1 MAITALDRR
10 RLWGKSGN
18 RCAKCRCLLTEAGRD
33 GAQEI
38 AIGEE
43 AHIVG
48 ARPGSA
54 RHRPLPERERDAYE
68 NRILLCPTDHKI
80 IDGQPALWTVT
91 ALLALKLAHEETMTS
106 RTADT
111 RPDGLRY
118 EMPGAVP
125 LNPIIGGRQLLN
137 IVGPAYA
144 YVFDDDPMEGEAER
158 VAAKELLGNA
168 HDCGEVFSML
178 SKAEQMGL
186 AESLSD
192 SLRTAI
198 GAGLVLYGAL
208 IDVDVGAADW
218 RDRWPIGILHLR
230 RMEVVANEQ
239 AAAAASH

>member
-1 MAITALDRR
+1 MTALDRR

-18 RCAKCRCLLTEAGRD
+18 RCAECRCLLTEPGKD
-33 GAQEI
+33 GAKEI
-38 AIGEE
+38 AVGEE

-80 IDGQPALWTVT
+80 VDGQPELWTVT
-91 ALLALKLAHEETMTS
+91 ALLALKQAHEETMTS

-118 EMPGAVP
+118 DMPGAVP

-144 YVFDDDPMEGEAER
+144 YVFDDDPMESQTER
-158 VAAKELLGNA
+158 DAAKELLGNA
-168 HDCGEVFSML
+168 HDSGEIFSML
-178 SKAEQMGL
+178 SQKEQMEL
-186 AESLSD
+186 AESLNALLS
-192 SLRTAI
+192 TAI

-208 IDVDVGAADW
+208 IDVDVSTADW
-218 RDRWPIGILHLR
+218 RDRWPVGILHLR
-230 RMEVVANEQ
+230 RMQVVAQEQ
-239 AAAAASH
+239 AAARALQ